1 MARALSSRPSRV
13 PRTSRQSSPAPR
25 IRRSPVLVIAGV
37 VLVIAGALVSV
48 GIYTNLS
55 NTQEVIAIVAPV
67 ARGEQIQ
74 RSDLTT
80 VQMGFDP
87 LLTPVPASQLNQ
99 IVGQY
104 AVADLV
110 PGTFLSTDAV
120 GDRVSPGDGKAEVG
134 VALMAGEYPDD
145 GLTPG
150 DDVSLIAVPDQ
161 TDTVTQ
167 PMSYPGTL
175 VTISSVQANTITVT
189 VLVNA
194 ADAPTVAALAAS
206 NKLALVL
213 TTRER

>member
-1 MARALSSRPSRV
+1 MTRSLPTPHPSRA
-13 PRTSRQSSPAPR
+13 SRSAPR
-25 IRRSPVLVIAGV
+25 IRRSPVLVIAGI

-55 NTQEVIAIVAPV
+55 NTQEVIAIVSAV

-80 VQMGFDP
+80 VQVGFDP
-87 LLTPVPASQLNQ
+87 ALTPVPASQLGQ

-110 PGTFLSTDAV
+110 PGTFLSADAV
-120 GDRVSPGDGKAEVG
+120 GARVSPGQGTAEVG

-150 DDVSLIAVPDQ
+150 DEVSLIAVPDK
-161 TDTVTQ
+161 TDTVTE

-175 VTISSVQANTITVT
+175 VTISAAQANMITVT

-206 NKLALVL
+206 DKLALVL
-213 TTRER
+213 TTREK

>member
-1 MARALSSRPSRV
+1 MARATLRPST
-13 PRTSRQSSPAPR
+13 PK
-25 IRRSPVLVIAGV
+25 IRRSPVLVVAGI

-55 NTQEVIAIVAPV
+55 NTQEVIAIVSPV

-74 RSDLTT
+74 RADLTT
-80 VQMGFDP
+80 VQVGFDP
-87 LLTPVPASQLNQ
+87 LLTPVPASQMAQ

-110 PGTFLSTDAV
+110 PGTFLSLDAV
-120 GDRVSPGDGKAEVG
+120 GARVSPGNGTSEIG

-145 GLTPG
+145 GLRPG
-150 DDVSLIAVPDQ
+150 DEVSLIAVPDK
-161 TDTVTQ
+161 TDTGTE

-175 VTISSVQANTITVT
+175 VTISAAQSNMITVT
-189 VLVNA
+189 VLVNS

-213 TTRER
+213 TTREK

>member
-1 MARALSSRPSRV
+1 MARPS
-13 PRTSRQSSPAPR
+13 QSAPR
-25 IRRSPVLVIAGV
+25 IRRSPVLVVAGI

-55 NTQEVIAIVAPV
+55 DTQEVIAIVSPV
-67 ARGEQIQ
+67 ARGEQIE
-74 RSDLTT
+74 RGDLTT
-80 VQMGFDP
+80 VQVGFDP
-87 LLTPVPASQLNQ
+87 VLTPVPASQLDQ
-99 IVGQY
+99 IIGQY

-110 PGTFLSTDAV
+110 PGTFLSADAV
-120 GDRVSPGDGKAEVG
+120 GARVSPSEGTAEVG

-150 DDVSLIAVPDQ
+150 DEVSLIAVPDK
-161 TDTVTQ
+161 TDAVSE

-175 VTISSVQANTITVT
+175 VTISAVQANTITVT

-206 NKLALVL
+206 DKLALVL
-213 TTRER
+213 TTREK

>member
-1 MARALSSRPSRV
+1 MARLTSSSRTAHTARSTPK
-13 PRTSRQSSPAPR
+13 
-25 IRRSPVLVIAGV
+25 IRRSPILVIAGI

-55 NTQEVIAIVAPV
+55 QTQEVIAIVSYV

-74 RSDLTT
+74 RGDLTT
-80 VQMGFDP
+80 VQVGFDP
-87 LLTPVPASQLNQ
+87 LLTPVPASQLGK

-110 PGTFLSTDAV
+110 PGTFLSADAV
-120 GDRVSPGDGKAEVG
+120 GDRVSPGDGTAEVG

-150 DDVSLIAVPDQ
+150 DEVSLIAVPDK
-161 TDTVTQ
+161 TDSVTE

-175 VTISSVQANTITVT
+175 VTIAPAQANMITVT

-213 TTRER
+213 TTREK

>member
-1 MARALSSRPSRV
+1 MARSTPTPRPSRS
-13 PRTSRQSSPAPR
+13 TPR
-25 IRRSPVLVIAGV
+25 IRRSPILVIAGI

-48 GIYTNLS
+48 GIYSNLS
-55 NTQEVIAIVAPV
+55 DTQEVIAIVSPV
-67 ARGEQIQ
+67 ARGEQIG
-74 RSDLTT
+74 RGDLTT
-80 VQMGFDP
+80 VQVGFDP
-87 LLTPVPASQLNQ
+87 ALTPVPASQLAQ

-110 PGTFLSTDAV
+110 PGTFLSVDAV
-120 GDRVSPGDGKAEVG
+120 GARVSPGEGTAEVG

-150 DDVSLIAVPDQ
+150 DEVSLVSVPDKA
-161 TDTVTQ
+161 DAVSE

-175 VTISSVQANTITVT
+175 VTISAAQANTITVT

-206 NKLALVL
+206 DKLALVL